1 VSDPFD
7 VERLRAL
14 NGTAGFNACLDM
26 HVVKAAHGEAELSL
40 AWRKEFGQYS
50 GFLHAG
56 VIPALLD
63 TVAGFA
69 AATVAGYVIASHLSV
84 NFLLPAVGSSF
95 SAAGP
100 VVRAGKRQIFARSE
114 LFVSADSR
122 ERKLVATG
130 EVLML
135 PA

>member
-1 VSDPFD
+1 M
-7 VERLRAL
+7 
-14 NGTAGFNACLDM
+14 C
-26 HVVKAAHGEAELSL
+26 VVKAVHGEADLSL
-40 AWRKEFGQYS
+40 AWKRELGQYS
-50 GFLHAG
+50 GFLHVG
-56 VIPALLD
+56 VISALLD

-69 AATVAGYVIASHLSV
+69 AATVAMIASHLSA
-84 NFLLPAVGSSF
+84 NFLIPAVGSSF
-95 SAAGP
+95 SAAGQ

-114 LFVSADSR
+114 LFASTDSG